1 MTRTEDRLADAL
13 SAAAD
18 AVREDTLRPLVAPS
32 ARRARRA
39 WLAPAAAAASIVVLA
54 GLVATGTAVF
64 GTGAG
69 KRAAPPPVPAAAR
82 AAVPRYYLEADLDRR
97 ITVRSTATSRVTSTL
112 PIRGPL
118 PIGLGVVASAGHGLF
133 FAAGVSLPAGKVE
146 RVWELKLNAAGR
158 VAPMIPVHGGWLAPG
173 QVADGMAASPGG
185 DRVAVSIT
193 TVRHGNPSGS
203 DRIIVI
209 DTKTGARTVWRG
221 GTRDHG
227 RNGLFG
233 VASMSW
239 TGDGQ
244 RLAVLGQWCPGSGGP
259 GNYAET
265 NIFCQGSGGQAH
277 RIAEAWL
284 IRPAGGGGLL
294 SRGQLLLRQSDR
306 YPYLA
311 QALISPD
318 GRVLTA
324 MVLTGPVVG
333 QNPGGDGII
342 PDNMTIR
349 QIAVPGGRP
358 LGVLYRRHLGSTFE
372 TGASPDFLG
381 LTGDSTRQHW
391 IVIAELGH
399 DPFNGW
405 LYRGRLVPLINV
417 TGLND
422 PGFEAW

>member
-1 MTRTEDRLADAL
+1 MTRTEERLADAL
-13 SAAAD
+13 GAVAAA
-18 AVREDTLRPLVAPS
+18 VPEETLRPLVAPPPP
-32 ARRARRA
+32 RPRPV
-39 WLAPAAAAASIVVLA
+39 WLAPAAAAASVVVLA
-54 GLVATGTAVF
+54 GLVTAAVAVA
-64 GTGAG
+64 GSGAG
-69 KRAAPPPVPAAAR
+69 KPAGPPPVPAAAL
-82 AAVPRYYLEADLDRR
+82 AAVPRYYAEADLDQR
-97 ITVRSTATSRVTSTL
+97 ITVRSTATSKVTATL

-118 PIGLGVVASAGHGLF
+118 PAGLGAVAAAGHGLF
-133 FAAGVSLPAGKVE
+133 FAAGVAPHSRIEQLYRFRVTAAGKVTGLTPVPGGRLSARQ
-146 RVWELKLNAAGR
+146 RVDGLAA
-158 VAPMIPVHGGWLAPG
+158 APG
-173 QVADGMAASPGG
+173 GASVALSY
-185 DRVAVSIT
+185 S
-193 TVRHGNPSGS
+193 TVWHGNPSGP
-203 DRIIVI
+203 DRLIVI

-221 GTRDHG
+221 GTRGENG
-227 RNGLFG
+227 RNGVFG

-244 RLAVLGQWCPGSGGP
+244 RLAVLGQWCPGSGSHA
-259 GNYAET
+259 YAET

-277 RIAEAWL
+277 RVAEVWL
-284 IRPAGGGGLL
+284 IRPADGGGLL

-333 QNPGGDGII
+333 QNPGGDGTI

-349 QIAVPGGRP
+349 QIAVPSGRP

>member
-13 SAAAD
+13 G
-18 AVREDTLRPLVAPS
+18 AVAGGVPAETLRPLVAPPRAGRGPL
-32 ARRARRA
+32 ARPGRRRGQHRGAGRAGRHGDGRVRDRGQEA
-39 WLAPAAAAASIVVLA
+39 HRAAAAGARR
-54 GLVATGTAVF
+54 
-64 GTGAG
+64 GAG
-69 KRAAPPPVPAAAR
+69 RGAALLPGGR
-82 AAVPRYYLEADLDRR
+82 SGRR

-112 PIRGPL
+112 PIRGRCP
-118 PIGLGVVASAGHGLF
+118 SAWARSPRPDGLF

-158 VAPMIPVHGGWLAPG
+158 VAYMIPVHGGWLAPG

-209 DTKTGARTVWRG
+209 DTKTGARTVWSG

-259 GNYAET
+259 SNYAET

-284 IRPAGGGGLL
+284 IRPVSGGGLL

-333 QNPGGDGII
+333 QNPGGDGIV

-349 QIAVPGGRP
+349 QIAVPSGRP

-391 IVIAELGH
+391 TVIAELGH

>member
-1 MTRTEDRLADAL
+1 
-13 SAAAD
+13 
-18 AVREDTLRPLVAPS
+18 
-32 ARRARRA
+32 
-39 WLAPAAAAASIVVLA
+39 
-54 GLVATGTAVF
+54 
-64 GTGAG
+64 
-69 KRAAPPPVPAAAR
+69 
-82 AAVPRYYLEADLDRR
+82 
-97 ITVRSTATSRVTSTL
+97 
-112 PIRGPL
+112 
-118 PIGLGVVASAGHGLF
+118 
-133 FAAGVSLPAGKVE
+133 
-146 RVWELKLNAAGR
+146 
-158 VAPMIPVHGGWLAPG
+158 
-173 QVADGMAASPGG
+173 
-185 DRVAVSIT
+185 
-193 TVRHGNPSGS
+193 
-203 DRIIVI
+203 
-209 DTKTGARTVWRG
+209 
-221 GTRDHG
+221 
-227 RNGLFG
+227 
-233 VASMSW
+233 MSW

-244 RLAVLGQWCPGSGGP
+244 RLAVLGQWCPGGGP
-259 GNYAET
+259 SAYAET
-265 NIFCQGSGGQAH
+265 NIFCQGSDQAH
-277 RIAEAWL
+277 RVAEVWL
-284 IRPAGGGGLL
+284 IRPADGGGLL

-349 QIAVPGGRP
+349 QIAVPSGRP

>member
-13 SAAAD
+13 GVAAD
-18 AVREDTLRPLVAPS
+18 AVRADTLRPLVAPS
-32 ARRARRA
+32 PRRARPA

-82 AAVPRYYLEADLDRR
+82 AAVPRYYVEADLDRR

-118 PIGLGVVASAGHGLF
+118 PIGLGAVASAGHGLF
-133 FAAGVSLPAGKVE
+133 FAAGVAPHSQIEQLYLFRVTVAGKVTGLTPVPGGRLTARQ
-146 RVWELKLNAAGR
+146 RVDGLAA
-158 VAPMIPVHGGWLAPG
+158 APG
-173 QVADGMAASPGG
+173 GAS
-185 DRVAVSIT
+185 VAVSYS
-193 TVRHGNPSGS
+193 TVWHGNPSGP
-203 DRIIVI
+203 DRLMVI

-221 GTRDHG
+221 GARGENG

-244 RLAVLGQWCPGSGGP
+244 RLAVLGQWCPGSGP
-259 GNYAET
+259 HAYAET
-265 NIFCQGSGGQAH
+265 NIFCQGGQAH
-277 RIAEAWL
+277 RVAEAWL
-284 IRPAGGGGLL
+284 IRPADGGGLL

-349 QIAVPGGRP
+349 QIAVPSGRP